1 MRLAFICSKLPEIN
15 FYQKIHLI
23 TKNIY
28 DFNRIMMISHK
39 QQISLSKIEEEYE
52 GDFLKDDDQMF
63 KLKQIINE
71 LDDLDRSLLIM
82 YADEGSMAKA
92 GKKFNVSA
100 ATIYSNIKR
109 IRNIIKEKL

>member
-1 MRLAFICSKLPEIN
+1 MTF
-15 FYQKIHLI
+15 QKQH
-23 TKNIY
+23 T
-28 DFNRIMMISHK
+28 
-39 QQISLSKIEEEYE
+39 SLSKIIDEYNS
-52 GDFLKDDDQMF
+52 DIFVDDDRIF
-63 KLKQIINE
+63 RLKEVINE
-71 LDDLDRSLLIM
+71 LDDLDRAILIV

>member
-1 MRLAFICSKLPEIN
+1 MNWK
-15 FYQKIHLI
+15 
-23 TKNIY
+23 
-28 DFNRIMMISHK
+28 K
-39 QQISLSKIEEEYE
+39 QHISLKKIEEEYV
-52 GDFLKDDDQMF
+52 DDIFVDDDKMY

-71 LDDLDRSLLIM
+71 LDDLDRAILIV

-100 ATIYSNIKR
+100 ATIYTNIKR